1 MIGWTVEDG
10 VAHLPDLIV
19 QTVAARTVAE
29 VLVALAGG
37 RPAGRAADLAG
48 PDQRRLIDLAQAFV
62 ARRGGQIV
70 VELDDQPGIP
80 PGALLPGADA
90 RVEPPSFDEWLE
102 TEDAAAL
109 AL

>member
-10 VAHLPDLIV
+10 VAHLPDMTV

-29 VLVALAGG
+29 VLVELAGAG
-37 RPAGRAADLAG
+37 RPAAPPTLPG

-70 VELDDQPGIP
+70 VELDGRPGIP

-90 RVEPPSFDEWLE
+90 RVEPPSFEEWLN